1 MKRRTLYD
9 CANARV
15 NGDRVRCRNGHEL
28 SAETEGGT
36 VALALVARGDE
47 LALGICQRCSD
58 FNRMGPP
65 LSPNDR
71 GWLGKEKAK

>member
-9 CANARV
+9 CANTRV
-15 NGDRVRCRNGHEL
+15 DGDEVHCRHGREL
-28 SAETEGGT
+28 SPDSEGGT
-36 VALALVARGDE
+36 VALALVAKGEE
-47 LALGICQRCSD
+47 LALEVCQQCSD

-71 GWLGKEKAK
+71 GWLSKEKTK